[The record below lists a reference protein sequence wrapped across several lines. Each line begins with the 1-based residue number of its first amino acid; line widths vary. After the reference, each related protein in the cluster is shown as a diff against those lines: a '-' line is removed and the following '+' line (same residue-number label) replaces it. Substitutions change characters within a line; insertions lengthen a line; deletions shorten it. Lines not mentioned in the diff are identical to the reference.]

1 MLSQEDVEYV
11 QQKNQEGWTPD
22 VIIGRKERDLG
33 ISVRTLYRR
42 YQDTSEL
49 NIHDLPMKG
58 QRKPNN
64 HQEKRGKQAFKRGIK
79 ERNEL
84 FPNLSKEFGHFEGD
98 TIVGKNIRAVLLL

>member
-58 QRKPNN
+58 QRKSNN

-79 ERNEL
+79 EMNYFQIFRRNL
-84 FPNLSKEFGHFEGD
+84 VTSKEIQLLE
-98 TIVGKNIRAVLLL
+98 KNIRAVLLL